1 MNGYI
6 YKITSIKNRVYIGQ
20 TINFKVRF
28 NKYKRLD
35 CKNQKK
41 LYNSLLK
48 YGIEK
53 HTFEIICECDI
64 NDLNDKE
71 RYYQD
76 LYNSTSKFGLN
87 IRLTKSTDRN
97 GSFSDESKRKMAEA
111 KIGKNRSPEVKKA
124 ISEKMKEIAKE
135 RSSDYYKNFS
145 KANVGRKHTEEHKQ
159 KNSNAKKGNNYKKN
173 KKLTDEQRNR
183 ISQSKN
189 GTTYRKNTD
198 M

>member
-111 KIGKNRSPEVKKA
+111 KIGKKRSPEVKKS

-135 RSSDYYKNFS
+135 RSADYYKNFS

-159 KNSNAKKGNNYKKN
+159 KHSNAKKGNNYKKN

-183 ISQSKN
+183 ISQSKK